1 MVLHNAWIT
10 EIRGDPVYTA
20 CKLCYTKIDA
30 ETGLCK
36 RSAMHGC
43 KTERGQEAVLAHAQ
57 IADCTGVVEDVLVNA
72 ERLTALGGLT
82 SETEVIA
89 KVKAH
94 GPQSLCFRGPYDI
107 RLGTAKFMKQ
117 WRRPG
122 LNQTENLLSQFE
134 VLGCRASFGWAYS
147 EDKRPMVKQIT
158 RFQNASTAGAVL
170 PVTDLYKDLSFSDM
184 GIYFPRGQL
193 FVSYVCVVVEAR
205 DEPDVEEV
213 EVDGEKHLITFH
225 KQVFPFNGASSR
237 PFKTEAI
244 CHFKNCHLF
253 NMGDNQPRILV
264 GRPHADPETGEITFN
279 IEWLRGKVGEVV
291 SKLQAEQAG
300 IWQLLATSPQTTR
313 NKRPASGLVSETPS
327 KVKCAA
333 WGTD

>member
-170 PVTDLYKDLSFSDM
+170 PGTDLYKDLSFSDM

-193 FVSYVCVVVEAR
+193 FVSYVCIVVEAR

-237 PFKTEAI
+237 PFKTE
-244 CHFKNCHLF
+244 
-253 NMGDNQPRILV
+253 